1 MAQFDSEKLLSVGT
15 PHPHGPS
22 TLPYPDSNTPRCV
35 GLLSQEELEPLDFLP
50 DAEVTSLSGSVCEMP
65 AQ

>member
-1 MAQFDSEKLLSVGT
+1 MAWADSEKLVSVGP

-22 TLPYPDSNTPRCV
+22 AESNAQRCV
-35 GLLSQEELEPLDFLP
+35 GLLSQEELEPSDFLP
-50 DAEVTSLSGSVCEMP
+50 ADEVIGLSGSVCEMP